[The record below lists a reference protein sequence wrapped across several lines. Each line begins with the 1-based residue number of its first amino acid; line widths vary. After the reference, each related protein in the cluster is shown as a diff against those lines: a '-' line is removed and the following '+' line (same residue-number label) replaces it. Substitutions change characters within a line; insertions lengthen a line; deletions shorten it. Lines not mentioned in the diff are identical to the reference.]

1 LPPLETA
8 GLTVFILVLFAGI
21 FVTVFGLPGTVI
33 ILIDVILYA
42 LVTGFETIGWK
53 VILFLI
59 AIAVVAE
66 VADFGLGMIG
76 AARYGAS
83 KAGIWAALFGSI
95 VGVALAAPFFLGMGT
110 LLGIFL
116 GGFTGAFLVEFMN
129 QRKLKPAF
137 RAGYGS
143 VLGRVGG
150 IMIKGLLSVLMVVI
164 TLYHIYS

>member
-1 LPPLETA
+1 MSPLETA

-33 ILIDVILYA
+33 ILADVFVYA
-42 LVTGFETIGWK
+42 LVTGFDPIGFK
-53 VILFLI
+53 VILALTV
-59 AIAVVAE
+59 IAVVAE
-66 VADFGLGMIG
+66 AADFSLGMIG

-83 KAGIWAALFGSI
+83 RKGVWAALIGSLAGATAATPLFT
-95 VGVALAAPFFLGMGT
+95 GVGT

-116 GGFTGAFLVEFMN
+116 GGFAGVFLVEYMG

-137 RAGYGS
+137 RASYGA
-143 VLGRVGG
+143 VLGKVGG
-150 IMIKGLLSVLMVVI
+150 ILIKGLLSVLMVMI

>member
-1 LPPLETA
+1 MSPLETA

-33 ILIDVILYA
+33 ILADVFVYA
-42 LVTGFETIGWK
+42 LVTGFDPIGFK
-53 VILFLI
+53 VILALTV
-59 AIAVVAE
+59 IAVVAE
-66 VADFGLGMIG
+66 AADFSLGMIG

-83 KAGIWAALFGSI
+83 RKGVWAALIGSLAGAA
-95 VGVALAAPFFLGMGT
+95 VATPLFTGVGT

-116 GGFTGAFLVEFMN
+116 GGFAGVFLVEYME

-137 RAGYGS
+137 RASYGA
-143 VLGRVGG
+143 VLGKVGG
-150 IMIKGLLSVLMVVI
+150 ILIKGLLSVLMVMI